1 MSRPVVVAL
10 LLALEL
16 GAGLASAG
24 EQTRVDLYDTQGRR
38 TGYAVVDQQTGRVD
52 YYDAQSR
59 RTGYG
64 RVDATGRAE
73 RFRLDGKRQ
82 GETARSP
89 WSRHRRLGDGDLRHH
104 GFATSGSVR
113 RVKEERLIGVGRRAE
128 AGGHRR
134 IRASASASVSGSR
147 SIQSRAIVE

>member
-10 LLALEL
+10 VLALEL

-24 EQTRVDLYDTQGRR
+24 EQTRVDLYDPQGRR
-38 TGYAVVDQQTGRVD
+38 IGYAVVDQQTGRVD

-73 RFRLDGKRQ
+73 RFGLDGRRQ
-82 GETARSP
+82 GET
-89 WSRHRRLGDGDLRHH
+89 
-104 GFATSGSVR
+104 
-113 RVKEERLIGVGRRAE
+113 GVPVGPAPKGR
-128 AGGHRR
+128 
-134 IRASASASVSGSR
+134 
-147 SIQSRAIVE
+147 